1 MACIDIKINRIGESL
16 SLVASRI
23 GGLLFGVS
31 RKDEPLKVEVE
42 DVLKNQH
49 LYVTCGIVC
58 SVADLSR
65 HRRIL
70 VASDEIFILADG
82 SMFAL
87 LTD

>member
-16 SLVASRI
+16 SLVASR
-23 GGLLFGVS
+23 
-31 RKDEPLKVEVE
+31 KDEPLKVEVE
-42 DVLKNQH
+42 DVNKNKH
-49 LYVTCGIVC
+49 LCVTYGIIC

-65 HRRIL
+65 YRKIL

-87 LTD
+87 LKD